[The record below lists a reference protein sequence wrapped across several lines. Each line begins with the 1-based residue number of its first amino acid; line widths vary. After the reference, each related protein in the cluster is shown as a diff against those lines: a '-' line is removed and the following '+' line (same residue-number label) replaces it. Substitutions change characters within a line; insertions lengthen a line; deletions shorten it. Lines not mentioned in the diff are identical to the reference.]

1 MSDSFHVER
10 VQFHVD
16 VAIRFFLADLFFFF
30 FFPLLIP
37 DVCFGIFNHSQLHV
51 VSLNAVHNNIVL
63 VLQGCFVSSG
73 PIPPG

>member
-16 VAIRFFLADLFFFF
+16 VAIS
-30 FFPLLIP
+30 
-37 DVCFGIFNHSQLHV
+37 FGIFNHSQLHV